1 MRYTEKLDRINELQ
15 KAINTH
21 GTLSS
26 EVKKKI
32 NYKFRLDWNYY
43 SNRMEG
49 GTLTREETRSVMVGN
64 IDVNGKPIKDVMEMN
79 GHDKVVLEILKIGS
93 GKTRISEKRIKEIHK
108 AIMHED
114 DVTKSLQ
121 IGQWKSTANEII
133 NYKLEKISFTSPDEV
148 ADAIHNLL
156 NKTNAELDKYFDNK
170 ESPHPIEIA
179 SNFHIGYVSIHPF
192 YDGNGR
198 TARILNNLILIACA
212 FPPIVLRDI
221 HKQPYYQLLADIQAY
236 GGDAQL
242 FYSFIADRVIESQ
255 QLVLDAIEGKEID
268 EPDDLDKKIELLKK
282 QLTGPDVVTE
292 SKSLSSTN
300 RVLKESIF
308 PMLQNLENKLD
319 KIIDLFNSRDRI
331 IQYTEQGNYR
341 ELGNVE
347 TSWETYYKWISER
360 TPNKAGIDLSGLNT
374 FVCKYQLKGFKKSLN
389 LQYLSINIEFQFRE
403 FDFTVSLENYPEK
416 IRKFDYNQM
425 INNRSAN
432 EIVKEIIDKV
442 LSQIAEAGNIK

>member
-1 MRYTEKLDRINELQ
+1 MSYTEKLAKINELQ
-15 KAINTH
+15 RAIDNH
-21 GTLSS
+21 GILSS
-26 EVKKKI
+26 EVKKRI

-108 AIMHED
+108 AIMHEED
-114 DVTKSLQ
+114 ATKALQ
-121 IGQWKSTANEII
+121 IGQWKSQANEII
-133 NYKLEKISFTSPDEV
+133 NYKLEKISFTPPDEV
-148 ADAIHNLL
+148 ADAVHNLL
-156 NKTNAELDKYFDNK
+156 NKTNAELDKYFNDK
-170 ESPHPIEIA
+170 ESTHPTEIA

-198 TARILNNLILIACA
+198 TARILNNLILIACGL
-212 FPPIVLRDI
+212 PPIIIKDN
-221 HKQPYYQLLADIQAY
+221 HKQSYYQILADIQAY
-236 GGDAQL
+236 GGNAQL

-255 QLVLDAIEGKEID
+255 QLVLDAIDGKEID

-282 QLTGPDVVTE
+282 QLTSPDVVTE
-292 SKSLSSTN
+292 SKSLYSTN

-308 PMLQNLENKLD
+308 PMLQNLESKLNK
-319 KIIDLFNSRDRI
+319 IEDLFNSRERI
-331 IQYTEQGNYR
+331 IQITEQGKYR

-360 TPNKAGIDLSGLNT
+360 TSNNAGIDLSGLNS
-374 FVCKYQLKGFKKSLN
+374 FVYRYQLKGFKKSLN

-403 FDFTVSLENYPEK
+403 FDFTINHQNYPEK
-416 IRKFDYNQM
+416 VRRFGYNQM
-425 INNRSAN
+425 IDSRSAN
-432 EIVKEIIDKV
+432 EIIKEVIDNV
-442 LSQIAEAGNIK
+442 LSQIAEAGDLK